1 MGLPDHDGRSFAVT
15 WRDGGLWRQR
25 DLIEGF
31 LGARLHRDVAGLRR
45 RGAIRIG
52 WGLKESGLRA
62 RRIAEATGSPVWLLE
77 DGFLRS
83 RRLGHLDPPL
93 SIVVDDIGIYYD
105 CSRPSRLE
113 RLIPRSL
120 TPAEEAEAHQV
131 ITAWRQAGVS
141 KYNFQPD
148 YTGELPDDY
157 VLVVDQTRNDH
168 SIRHGGAN
176 ERSFEV
182 MLSAAISENPGRE
195 IIVKTH
201 PDVLAGRR
209 PGHFGPEIGKLSP
222 RVRLIAEPVH
232 PVGLIEHAAA
242 VYTVTS
248 QMGFEAVLWDRPVR
262 TFGMPFYAGW
272 GVTMDDRTAPER
284 RTRATP
290 AQLAH
295 AALIEYG
302 CYHILSEAAG
312 VRRSALQII
321 DLLRRDLAGSDKRTD
336 PKHPAR
342 GSLRETESGCGSW

>member
-1 MGLPDHDGRSFAVT
+1 
-15 WRDGGLWRQR
+15 
-25 DLIEGF
+25 
-31 LGARLHRDVAGLRR
+31 
-45 RGAIRIG
+45 
-52 WGLKESGLRA
+52 
-62 RRIAEATGSPVWLLE
+62 
-77 DGFLRS
+77 
-83 RRLGHLDPPL
+83 DPPL

-302 CYHILSEAAG
+302 CYRDPAAPPG
-312 VRRSALQII
+312 VPGSALQTIN
-321 DLLRRDLAGSDKRTD
+321 LLRRPVTPDGGPER
-336 PKHPAR
+336 PAR
-342 GSLRETESGCGSW
+342 HSPRDANSRCGSC